1 MIDCIALARIIQLE
15 NDARQAQWR
24 RNEDAFYQEYGRD
37 PWALFTWFANALDAG
52 YAWFKTKKA
61 DRPDIGRSACDGD
74 DCCGQAAS
82 ARI

>member
-15 NDARQAQWR
+15 NEARHAQWR

-37 PWALFTWFANALDAG
+37 SLALFTWFGKALDAG

-74 DCCGQAAS
+74 DRCGQAAS